1 MWEQVKD
8 KIKALMED
16 DKSGHGIE
24 HVERVFMTAMDLA
37 EAENADKQVV
47 GLAAL
52 LHDVDEYKIFGLE
65 AAKNLPN
72 ARRIMRECNI
82 DDAMQAKVCEIIST
96 MGYSKALNG
105 IRPQT
110 LEGKIVSDA
119 DMLDVMGA
127 QAILRSLTYQLA
139 QGGSPS
145 FDRSIFPD
153 DEVTYDTY
161 MTAKTASN
169 GFVKHF
175 FDKLLKLQSMLFTQA
190 AKKEGKIRHEF
201 MLSFLREWFREERAP
216 EWNEYLERYLLRHKT
231 AA

>member
-52 LHDVDEYKIFGLE
+52 LHDVDDYKIFGLE

-96 MGYSKALNG
+96 MGYSKALKG

-139 QGGSPS
+139 KGGSPS

-175 FDKLLKLQSMLFTQA
+175 FDKLFDHFF
-190 AKKEGKIRHEF
+190 GHFIVGF
-201 MLSFLREWFREERAP
+201 
-216 EWNEYLERYLLRHKT
+216 Y
-231 AA
+231 